1 MAFYLKKHKKKRI
14 RIARTRD
21 LALLLL
27 FAEQQGYFADA
38 GLDIEYVETPYGRL
52 AMEWMIEG
60 KADMGIYAEFVFA
73 YLGFYNPKLP
83 MKAIASV
90 ERRSPDN
97 IIMRWENGVPS
108 DLIGKKI
115 GFAPRTTSHSFL
127 LLFLKE
133 HGIDKR
139 QVKLKGLSP
148 QAIPDA
154 FIRGDIDAM
163 SLWQPYAYNTLLSMK
178 ELGLPYTHFKNSGL
192 YQSDVVLAATKSL
205 LATNGHAVKKILE
218 CLQQAEQ
225 FCRDNPQAFQ
235 KALLSKMRITD
246 KAIGVFEDFTPMLSP
261 ISPAYLENINR
272 LADLII
278 ETDTQF
284 KDASKPDYMD
294 YVDNTFLLDIIKKPV

>member
-38 GLDIEYVETPYGRL
+38 GLDIEYIDVPYARKC
-52 AMEWMIEG
+52 MELMVEG
-60 KADMGIYAEFVFA
+60 KADMGIFAEIIFA
-73 YLGFYNPKLP
+73 YLGFYESKYPIKS
-83 MKAIASV
+83 IASL
-90 ERRSPDN
+90 ERRTADN
-97 IIMRWENGVPS
+97 IVMRWKNGAPA
-108 DLIGKKI
+108 DLIGKKV
-115 GFAPRTTSHSFL
+115 GFVPRTTSHSFL
-127 LLFLKE
+127 LLFLKK
-133 HGIDKR
+133 HGIDKGAIN
-139 QVKLKGLSP
+139 LKPMSP
-148 QAIPDA
+148 QALPNA
-154 FIRGDIDAM
+154 LIRGDVDAI
-163 SLWQPYAYNTLLSMK
+163 SVWQPHIYHTITSMQ
-178 ELGLPYTHFKNSGL
+178 ELGVAYTHFKNSNL
-192 YQSDVVLAATKSL
+192 YTSEVVFAATKSL

-235 KALLSKMRITD
+235 QALLSKMRISD
-246 KAIGVFEDFTPMLSP
+246 KAMGVFDDFTPLLSP
-261 ISPAYLENINR
+261 MSPAFLENIDR

-294 YVDNTFLLDIIKKPV
+294 YVDNTFLLDII